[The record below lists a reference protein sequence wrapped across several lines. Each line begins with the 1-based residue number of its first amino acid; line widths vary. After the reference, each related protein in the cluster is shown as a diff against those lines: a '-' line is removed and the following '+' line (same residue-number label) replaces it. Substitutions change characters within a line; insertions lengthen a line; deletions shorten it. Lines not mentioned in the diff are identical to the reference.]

1 MISLIYRTET
11 TTKKCKTEKVKS
23 KKTDMLRSNSKQSV
37 HVVSPEEEK
46 KAMVWE
52 RFAEKEGFK
61 PGMKERGRDGILIII
76 SMIVS
81 SITIL
86 GVVVLLL
93 RVTHLSLSARFLMAL
108 SAVTD
113 LTDSTDCFAC
123 FPFSSLF
130 SLQQHVDI
138 LVTPPPI

>member
-1 MISLIYRTET
+1 
-11 TTKKCKTEKVKS
+11 
-23 KKTDMLRSNSKQSV
+23 
-37 HVVSPEEEK
+37 
-46 KAMVWE
+46 MVWE

-76 SMIVS
+76 ISMIVS

-86 GVVVLLL
+86 GGVVVLLL

-113 LTDSTDCFAC
+113 LTNSTDCFAC